1 MKESP
6 LIKLISIRKATQ
18 ITLEREKEPK
28 VDARNEE
35 LESLRKYNQTLLEKI
50 KTNEDLLAKN
60 MNAMRHEIENRD
72 KEIFRLKQEIVT
84 KESEKSSIQ
93 KELYNSQQRVS
104 DVIND
109 KEEMM
114 KMHSQQLADLRLK
127 HDQEIYILRK
137 IKKN

>member
-1 MKESP
+1 
-6 LIKLISIRKATQ
+6 
-18 ITLEREKEPK
+18 
-28 VDARNEE
+28 
-35 LESLRKYNQTLLEKI
+35 
-50 KTNEDLLAKN
+50 
-60 MNAMRHEIENRD
+60 MRHEIENRD